1 MARLGGA
8 FTASRHARITFA
20 IFFNDLKLFTMHCN
34 KKTNWGNTMQGQ
46 SRTSSKRHAPARV
59 TARPEY
65 TAAVRYLDG
74 RCEIFRV
81 RNADDIADARELVLS
96 ELGDVRSVVIALRH

>member
-1 MARLGGA
+1 
-8 FTASRHARITFA
+8 
-20 IFFNDLKLFTMHCN
+20 
-34 KKTNWGNTMQGQ
+34 MQGQ
-46 SRTSSKRHAPARV
+46 SRTSTKRHAPAR
-59 TARPEY
+59 TAARPEY

-74 RCEIFRV
+74 RREIFRV

>member
-1 MARLGGA
+1 M
-8 FTASRHARITFA
+8 
-20 IFFNDLKLFTMHCN
+20 
-34 KKTNWGNTMQGQ
+34 MQGQ
-46 SRTSSKRHAPARV
+46 TSTSTKRRV
-59 TARPEY
+59 TARAVSRPEY

>member
-1 MARLGGA
+1 M
-8 FTASRHARITFA
+8 
-20 IFFNDLKLFTMHCN
+20 LFN
-34 KKTNWGNTMQGQ
+34 KKADRGSMMQGQ
-46 SRTSSKRHAPARV
+46 TSTSTKRRV
-59 TARPEY
+59 TTRAVSRPEY